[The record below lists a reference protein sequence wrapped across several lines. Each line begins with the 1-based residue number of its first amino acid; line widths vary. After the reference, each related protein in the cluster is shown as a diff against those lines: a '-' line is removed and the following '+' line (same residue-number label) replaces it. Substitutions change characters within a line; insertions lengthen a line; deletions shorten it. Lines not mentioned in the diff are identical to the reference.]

1 MKQISFADA
10 EYAGKHKRTRRERF
24 LTEMGKVV
32 PWKGLITLIELY
44 YPKDEGGGRTIS
56 GDGHVA
62 CVSDVKLVR
71 LQRSGN

>member
-24 LTEMGKVV
+24 LSEMGKVV

-44 YPKDEGGGRTIS
+44 YPKDEGGADHIR
-56 GDGHVA
+56 
-62 CVSDVKLVR
+62 
-71 LQRSGN
+71 